1 MKLLVAGR
9 HEVFEYLQTDK
20 DSPGIVSPGQIVGKD
35 GRDGSSKEVFL
46 AGGIVQGKTDWLSN
60 LNSLW
65 SISLLCFDNPV
76 MKVATNLRK
85 LSGI

>member
-9 HEVFEYLQTDK
+9 HEVFEHLQTDK

-46 AGGIVQGKTDWLSN
+46 AGGIVQGKTMGFRLALQPELTLVDFAAVL
-60 LNSLW
+60 
-65 SISLLCFDNPV
+65 
-76 MKVATNLRK
+76 
-85 LSGI
+85 